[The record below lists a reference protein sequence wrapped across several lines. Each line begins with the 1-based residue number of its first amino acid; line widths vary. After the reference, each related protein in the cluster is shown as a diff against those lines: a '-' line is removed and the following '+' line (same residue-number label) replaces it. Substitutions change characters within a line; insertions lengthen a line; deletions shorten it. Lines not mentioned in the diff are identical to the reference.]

1 MNQEEW
7 TLVERV
13 TICNKPKK
21 KSKNRTLGQNWRKKE
36 KRTKKYQKNT
46 PPKKIVMLK
55 KQKYLRLKKNSDFS
69 FLGLNWRKMVLWLKD
84 INHYS
89 KFQEKAEQN
98 MTTKNYRITE
108 KNFKKKK
115 PNLLMLARVLWYTL
129 CCWNTT
135 TRWKKGFLFCFVWAH
150 ACLARYTRAPLWN
163 FVVEGARGRCCGQAF
178 SRVLKR
184 LYKTCPPVID
194 LRLWGKLVFS

>member
-46 PPKKIVMLK
+46 PKKIVMLK
-55 KQKYLRLKKNSDFS
+55 NKNIWRWKKNSDFS

-115 PNLLMLARVLWYTL
+115 TNLLMLARVLWYTL

-150 ACLARYTRAPLWN
+150 ACLARHTRAPLWN